1 MNVARFDNPPFMWR
15 QNLKLFLLCIH
26 SQTAC
31 GSLSNL
37 LKIRGNQKTDMP
49 DNLQQPTAS
58 ANESDSANNGNQS
71 NNIDVAL
78 DNLETITDGDVKVIK
93 ESTTSLQQK
102 MTCQFDK
109 LDAMLNKAENAQYSM
124 SHQNKQM
131 KKFLK

>member
-1 MNVARFDNPPFMWR
+1 MY
-15 QNLKLFLLCIH
+15 

-31 GSLSNL
+31 GSLTNL

-49 DNLQQPTAS
+49 DDLQQPTSSNESES
-58 ANESDSANNGNQS
+58 ANSGNQS

-78 DNLETITDGDVKVIK
+78 DNLETIKTQSATDVKVIK
-93 ESTTSLQQK
+93 ETTTSLQQK

-109 LDAMLNKAENAQYSM
+109 LDAMLNKSENAQYAM

-131 KKFLK
+131 KSFLK